1 MTMTNRRFAA
11 SGLLVLLALAA
22 PVGAQQVGRITGLV
36 NDNNGAPLSE
46 VQVYIP
52 NSGLGALTRQNG
64 RYVMLNV
71 PVGQYQLRAE
81 RIGFGPVTQ
90 QVTVTAGQATES
102 NFTMATAA
110 LGLDEIV
117 VTGTAGAARRREVG
131 NTIAQIDV
139 SKIAQRPNTVSDV
152 LSASAPGVN
161 ILPGSG
167 ELGNASSIRLRGIN
181 SVSMKSNPIIYVDGV
196 RMMNSAGNFGNS
208 PDFSGRAAGVVP
220 GALDAINPSDI
231 ERIEIIKGAAATTLY
246 GTEASAGV
254 IQIFTKKG
262 VAGAPI
268 WTGETKQKITWIQ
281 PFSVEPEP
289 FARMDPWISKG
300 HQQDYEASVRGGGQS
315 LQYFVSGAF
324 QTATGNLP
332 SDSLHQ
338 WNVRG
343 NFTFTPAT
351 DLNIAWNTSLSTRW
365 QRNTPTSSNAQSIV
379 LNTWRA
385 EVNYIGR
392 LDLDEIRKLLTW
404 DFDQDF
410 DRLTTGGTATYSPL
424 PNLTNRFTIGYDQTM
439 QEIRNMRPYGFP
451 LFPQGGLYLQTLNL
465 AYVNFDYVGTFGFD
479 LFEGVKS
486 NFSWGGQASGEDAL
500 TMSEWGERFP
510 GAKFPTI
517 SSAATTQGFE
527 DRSKIWNAGFFF
539 QNTFDIRNRYFITVG
554 ARVDGNSAFGS
565 GFGLQTYPKASA
577 SWVTSD
583 ESWWKDGWG
592 TLKLRAAYG
601 ESGRAPGAFDAVRTW
616 QSRSL
621 QGNPAFVPR
630 NVGNPD
636 LGPEV
641 TSEIEGGFDAAW
653 LGDRLTA
660 GVSYYHQITKDALF
674 NVQQVPSVGFGGTQR
689 LNVGE
694 MLNSGFE
701 MAFQS
706 SPIRRASWGWDLG
719 LNVTTNHSEVL
730 EMGGVPPFTVGSGG
744 MQGTIGTWVTEGLPI
759 GVWRDRVVANPDEVL
774 TRSVACTATITTDCI
789 KYDLNVIIG
798 PSQPTTTLSG
808 SSTVNLPRGVSVSA
822 RGEYRT
828 GHWYQEDYFSVARG
842 VRSPLCYPYY
852 QFPEGIE
859 TKEPLKTNIALK
871 PNTPAL
877 WRARCTPSL
886 ITGAYWWDMT
896 YFRLRNVTASVPM
909 DFVMPERFSNAVLTM
924 TLENPYL
931 WRRDLPFGDPEAGNN
946 TRRDSDAAPQDGMG
960 IGNHRLPLPTGFT
973 VDLRVT
979 F

>member
-1 MTMTNRRFAA
+1 MIKTLRILALL
-11 SGLLVLLALAA
+11 GLLAA
-22 PVGAQQVGRITGLV
+22 PAAAQQVGRITGQV
-36 NDNNGAPLSE
+36 TDNAGAPLSE

-52 NSGLGALTRQNG
+52 NTGLGALTRANG
-64 RYVMLNV
+64 RFVLLNV
-71 PVGQYQLRAE
+71 PVGAHQLRVE
-81 RIGFGPVTQ
+81 RIGYGAVTQ
-90 QVTVTAGQATES
+90 AVTVVNAQAVEA
-102 NFTMATAA
+102 NFTMATTA

-139 SKIAQRPNTVSDV
+139 AKMANRPTSVGDA
-152 LSASAPGVN
+152 LSASAPGIN
-161 ILPGSG
+161 IMPGSG
-167 ELGNASSIRLRGIN
+167 ELGNASTIRLRGIN
-181 SVSMKSNPIIYVDGV
+181 SASMKSNPIIYVDGV

-220 GALDAINPSDI
+220 GALDQINPSDI
-231 ERIEIIKGAAATTLY
+231 ERIEVIKGAAATTLY

-268 WTGETKQKITWIQ
+268 WTMETKQKVAWIQ

-300 HQQDYEASVRGGGQS
+300 HQQDYESSVRGGGQA
-315 LQYFVSGAF
+315 LQYFVSGQF

-343 NFTFTPAT
+343 NFSFTPAT
-351 DLNIAWNTSLSTRW
+351 DLQLQWNTAFSTRW

-392 LDLDEIRKLLTW
+392 LDLDEIAKLLTW

-410 DRLTTGGTATYSPL
+410 ERLTTGGTATYSPL
-424 PNLTNRFTIGYDQTM
+424 PNLTNRLTVGYDLTM

-451 LFPQGGLYLQTLNL
+451 LFPQGGYFLQVLNL
-465 AYVNFDYVGTFGFD
+465 GYLNFDYVGSFSFD
-479 LFEGVKS
+479 LFEGLKS
-486 NFSWGGQASGEDAL
+486 NFSWGGQAVGEDQL
-500 TMSEWGERFP
+500 TMSNWGERFP

-539 QNTFDIRNRYFITVG
+539 QNTFDLKNRYFITLG

-577 SWVTSD
+577 SWVASD
-583 ESWWKDGWG
+583 EPFWGEGWG
-592 TLKLRAAYG
+592 TLKVRAAYG

-616 QSRSL
+616 QSRSV

-630 NVGNPD
+630 NVGDPN

-641 TSEIEGGFDAAW
+641 TSELEGGFDAAW
-653 LGDRLTA
+653 LDERLSA
-660 GVSYYHQITKDALF
+660 GVTYYRQTTKDALF
-674 NVQQVPSVGFGGTQR
+674 NVQQTPSVGFGGVQR
-689 LNVGE
+689 LNVGQT
-694 MLNSGFE
+694 LNSGVE
-701 MAFQS
+701 VALQGA
-706 SPIRRASWGWDLG
+706 PIRGANFGWDLG
-719 LNVTTNHSEVL
+719 LNITTNHSEVVD
-730 EMGGVPPFTVGSGG
+730 MGGIPDFTVGGGG
-744 MQGTIGTWVTEGLPI
+744 MQGSIGTWVAEGLPI
-759 GVWRDRVVANPDEVL
+759 GVWRDRVVANPEEVL
-774 TRSVACTATITTDCI
+774 TRSVACSATVTTDCI
-789 KYDLNVIIG
+789 RYDLNVLIG

-808 SSTVNLPRGVSVSA
+808 TSTFNLPRGITLST

-852 QFPEGIE
+852 QFAEGIE

-877 WRARCTPSL
+877 WRARCTPAL
-886 ITGAYWWDMT
+886 INGAYWWDMT
-896 YFRLRNVTASVPM
+896 YFRLRNVTAGVPV
-909 DFVMPERFSNAVLTM
+909 DFLLPDRISNAVITM
-924 TLENPYL
+924 SLENPYL
-931 WRRDLPFGDPEAGNN
+931 WLRDLPFGDPEAGNN
-946 TRRDSDAAPQDGMG
+946 TRRDADAAPQDGMG
-960 IGNHRLPLPTGFT
+960 IGNHRLPLPTSFT
-973 VDLRVT
+973 VDLRIT